1 MIDVSDN
8 KETDDKWNE
17 GELLNPCECGQQHVE
32 ITEQDFEWQKRDLW
46 IGEFTYLCWE
56 CDAVW
61 IERMWLKAQI
71 SEYKM
76 ITKGR
81 TGEEE

>member
-1 MIDVSDN
+1 MIEDLDDVL
-8 KETDDKWNE
+8 EAKWNE
-17 GELLNPCECGQQHVE
+17 GELLNPCECGQHHVE

-46 IGEFTYLCWE
+46 IAEFTYLCWE

-61 IERMWLKAQI
+61 IERMWLRAQI

-76 ITKGR
+76 IKKGR
-81 TGEEE
+81 IGEEE